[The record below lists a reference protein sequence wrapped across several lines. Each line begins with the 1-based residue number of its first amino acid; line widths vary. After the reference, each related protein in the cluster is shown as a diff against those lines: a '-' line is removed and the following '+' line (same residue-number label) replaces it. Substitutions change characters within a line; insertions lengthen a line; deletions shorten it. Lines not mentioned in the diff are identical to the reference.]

1 MNEIFDSQKIIN
13 EYADMIYRIAL
24 GHLENKSFA
33 EDIVQDVFI
42 TYIKIILKKTGYLR
56 IKIMKS
62 VG

>member
-42 TYIKIILKKTGYLR
+42 TYINHIKKTGYLR